1 MLAYFNT
8 TIDNN
13 ILLKATTTTTTTL
26 EHMLKQTCQ
35 DNIVTLSIDHRVIH
49 KGISVLHPKALN

>member
-13 ILLKATTTTTTTL
+13 ILLKATTATTTL

-35 DNIVTLSIDHRVIH
+35 DNIVTLSMDHRVIH